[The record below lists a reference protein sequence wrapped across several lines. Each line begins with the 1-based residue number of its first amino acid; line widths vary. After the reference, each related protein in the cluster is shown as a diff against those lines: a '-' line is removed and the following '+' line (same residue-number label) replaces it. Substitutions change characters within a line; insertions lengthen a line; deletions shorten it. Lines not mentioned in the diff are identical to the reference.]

1 MNRPRKRNRIS
12 EKVCVSNI
20 VSKIQERERKYS
32 EIFRELIL
40 PAAQRKADEGVPF
53 ETAVKFA
60 KKELLIFGV

>member
-12 EKVCVSNI
+12 GKVCVSNI
-20 VSKIQERERKYS
+20 VTNLQERERKYS

>member
-1 MNRPRKRNRIS
+1 
-12 EKVCVSNI
+12 VCVSNI
-20 VSKIQERERKYS
+20 VSKIQERERRYS